1 LGCTVCYR
9 RRRNIFKDAVSEQEI
24 DETLQE
30 GENIM
35 RRIRLT
41 REERMIEDSLDNF
54 VPVDK
59 KEYEEI
65 GLAIAARKKDAVL
78 NIRVNSHDLASIRHK
93 AERLGIRYQT
103 FISEVIHKIAQ
114 A

>member
-1 LGCTVCYR
+1 
-9 RRRNIFKDAVSEQEI
+9 
-24 DETLQE
+24 
-30 GENIM
+30 M
-35 RRIRLT
+35 RKIKLT
-41 REERMIEDSLDNF
+41 REERMIEDSLEHF

-59 KEYEEI
+59 REYEEI

-78 NIRVNSHDLASIRHK
+78 NIRVNSHDLANIRHK